1 MTKAKLKTKVF
12 DSAWKIVEK
21 EGIGRLNVRNIAKL
35 SDCSLGSI
43 YNCFE
48 NFESLQLH
56 INAAVL
62 LELFSSLR
70 KVIDQGIAQKK
81 KLPEIFRELGNAYIE
96 FGNKNKYLWKAL
108 FEHVPEE
115 PLPEWYRAQAQEGIY
130 QIANLLSKHFNIAEK
145 EMKSKVGFFW
155 ASIHGM
161 GAILLNRKM
170 EMVSDLFKENNLD
183 SYIEYCLQGLF
194 PPT

>member
-1 MTKAKLKTKVF
+1 MTKEKLKTKVF
-12 DSAWKIVEK
+12 NSAWKIVEE
-21 EGIGRLNVRNIAKL
+21 EGMDRLNVRTIARL
-35 SDCSLGSI
+35 SECSLGSI

-62 LELFSSLR
+62 MDLFSTLR
-70 KVIDQGIAQKK
+70 QVIDGGIKQKK
-81 KLPEIFRELGNAYIE
+81 KLPDIFRELGNTYIE
-96 FGNKNKYLWKAL
+96 FANQKKFLWKAL
-108 FEHVPEE
+108 FEHFPVE
-115 PLPEWYRAQAQEGIY
+115 PLPEWYRKQAQEGIY
-130 QIANLLSKHFNIAEK
+130 QIATHLAKHFKIPES

-170 EMVSDLFKENNLD
+170 EMVSDLFKESSLD
-183 SYIEYCLQGLF
+183 TYIDYCLQGLF
-194 PPT
+194 PK